1 MAMGI
6 NGLQGGAAMAA
17 APVQNTQPKQQVQA
31 PKIEDPAQSTLLD
44 TEKEQ
49 ERMQKMQDEAMKR
62 VQEQTKEQMSA
73 EQHAASAMGFGS
85 KLQMELTG
93 TA

>member
-1 MAMGI
+1 MTIGM
-6 NGLQGGAAMAA
+6 NTMQGAGAAMASQTPQHA
-17 APVQNTQPKQQVQA
+17 QQKVQA
-31 PKIEDPAQSTLLD
+31 PKIEDPAQSSLLD

-49 ERMQKMQDEAMKR
+49 ARMEKMEEEARMR

-73 EQHAASAMGFGS
+73 TQHAASAMGFGS

-93 TA
+93 A